1 VSVSNNLAFR
11 NWFAAFAATTVA
23 VLVCVAC
30 VDRPVADFF
39 DVHLR
44 GAPRVWLNR
53 ALAPVDLIVVMAL
66 LFLLACGM
74 RVVFGGAL
82 APWTRTPLLCCW
94 AAMLAT
100 AAEMIF
106 KRIFGRGWPD
116 PTYVRDHLYGF
127 HWLRGGPHWESFP
140 SGTAAISFAVAT
152 VLWIAAPRWRAFA
165 VVATSLLCVA
175 VVVINGHWVGDV
187 IAGAFLGVTIGQMTV
202 ALQAFRPRE

>member
-1 VSVSNNLAFR
+1 VSNNASFR
-11 NWFAAFAATTVA
+11 NWLAALAVTTVA
-23 VLVCVAC
+23 VIVCIAYI
-30 VDRPVADFF
+30 DRPVAEFF

-44 GAPRVWLNR
+44 GAPRVWINR

-100 AAEMIF
+100 AAETIF
-106 KRIFGRGWPD
+106 KQLFGRGWPD
-116 PTYVRDHLYGF
+116 PTYVRDHVYGF

-165 VVATSLLCVA
+165 VAATSILCVA

-187 IAGAFLGVTIGQMTV
+187 IAGAFLGVTIGWITV
-202 ALQAFRPRE
+202 AMQVPGQR